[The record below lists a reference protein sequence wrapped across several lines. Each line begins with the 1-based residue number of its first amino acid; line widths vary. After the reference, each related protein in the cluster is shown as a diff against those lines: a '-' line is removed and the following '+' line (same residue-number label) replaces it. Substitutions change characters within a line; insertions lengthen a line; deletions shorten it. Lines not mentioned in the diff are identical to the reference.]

1 MAIKICLDAGHYGK
15 YNRSKVV
22 SEYYESE
29 MNWKL
34 HNYLATELE
43 RYGFEVVKTRAEL
56 GKDLGLVARGKASA
70 GCDLFLS
77 IHSNACDTESVDYP
91 LVVTMQDGKGDKLG
105 LALAKKIQEL
115 MGTRQ
120 AGKITKKVG
129 SSGKGEW
136 YGVLDGADRV
146 GTMGM
151 IIEHSFHT
159 NTKAAKWLL
168 NDANLQKMAKAEAE
182 IIAEHFG
189 LKKPAEVSATY
200 EVLVGKYTKTEAE
213 AVVKK
218 LTEQGYS
225 ASIVGITETAPD
237 EKEWKPVVGDV
248 VKFTGSKQY
257 PSSDSDTARG
267 AVAGLAKITATAP
280 GKKHP
285 YHMVRTGSTG
295 PWGWVDA
302 GTFTKA

>member
-1 MAIKICLDAGHYGK
+1 
-15 YNRSKVV
+15 
-22 SEYYESE
+22 
-29 MNWKL
+29 
-34 HNYLATELE
+34 
-43 RYGFEVVKTRAEL
+43 
-56 GKDLGLVARGKASA
+56 
-70 GCDLFLS
+70 
-77 IHSNACDTESVDYP
+77 
-91 LVVTMQDGKGDKLG
+91 MQDGKGDKLG

-159 NTKAAKWLL
+159 NTKAATWLMR
-168 NDANLQKMAKAEAE
+168 DENLKVMAKAEAE
-182 IIAEHFG
+182 IIASNFG
-189 LKKPAEVSATY
+189 VMKTTEAYDTY
-200 EVLVGKYTKTEAE
+200 EVRVGKYTKTDAE

-225 ASIVGITETAPD
+225 ASIVGITETAPA

-257 PSSDSDTARG
+257 PSSDSDTVRG
-267 AVAGLAKITATAP
+267 AVAGIATITAMAE

-285 YHMVRTGSTG
+285 YHLVRTGDTG
-295 PWGWVDA
+295 PYGWVDA
-302 GTFTKA
+302 ETFTKA